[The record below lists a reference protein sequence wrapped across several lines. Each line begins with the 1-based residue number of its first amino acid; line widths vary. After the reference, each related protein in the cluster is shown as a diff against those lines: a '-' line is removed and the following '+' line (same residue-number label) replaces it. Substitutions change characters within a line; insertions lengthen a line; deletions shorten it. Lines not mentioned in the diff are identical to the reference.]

1 MQRGDEMN
9 YNKLKGIMREKNY
22 SQNKLAKQIGIT
34 TQSLNAKLNGRS
46 QFTIEEAINIIA
58 VLKIIK
64 PEEIFFN
71 NTVSNLQRT

>member
-1 MQRGDEMN
+1 MI

>member
-1 MQRGDEMN
+1 MN

-71 NTVSNLQRT
+71 NTVSN

>member
-1 MQRGDEMN
+1 MN

-22 SQNKLAKQIGIT
+22 SQNKLAKRIGIT

-46 QFTIEEAINIIA
+46 QFTIEEAINIIT

-71 NTVSNLQRT
+71 NTVSN

>member
-1 MQRGDEMN
+1 MN

-58 VLKIIK
+58 VLTIRK

-71 NTVSNLQRT
+71 NSVSN

>member
-1 MQRGDEMN
+1 MN
-9 YNKLKGIMREKNY
+9 YNKLKGIMREKKY

-71 NTVSNLQRT
+71 NTVSN

>member
-1 MQRGDEMN
+1 MN

-71 NTVSNLQRT
+71 NTVSNLQRA

>member
-1 MQRGDEMN
+1 MN

-22 SQNKLAKQIGIT
+22 SQNKLAKRIGIT

-71 NTVSNLQRT
+71 NTVSN